1 MSAPFVAPQ
10 ALKRRRDRRCSRAGR
25 ANHRANVPADMEY
38 SGAGRRHHVRPGL
51 CEISRGYEDS
61 RFVERSPRSL
71 LPAFCSQED
80 CFRRYARCVVNVPTG
95 VPVAADV
102 TRRERIRIEQHSAG
116 GLLWFASWL
125 FTIGFLNLTFW
136 QGLAALVIWPYYIG
150 VRIAAWLASAGPWV
164 SP

>member
-1 MSAPFVAPQ
+1 
-10 ALKRRRDRRCSRAGR
+10 
-25 ANHRANVPADMEY
+25 
-38 SGAGRRHHVRPGL
+38 
-51 CEISRGYEDS
+51 
-61 RFVERSPRSL
+61 
-71 LPAFCSQED
+71 
-80 CFRRYARCVVNVPTG
+80 
-95 VPVAADV
+95 VAADV

-150 VRIAAWLASAGPWV
+150 VRIATWLASAGPWV